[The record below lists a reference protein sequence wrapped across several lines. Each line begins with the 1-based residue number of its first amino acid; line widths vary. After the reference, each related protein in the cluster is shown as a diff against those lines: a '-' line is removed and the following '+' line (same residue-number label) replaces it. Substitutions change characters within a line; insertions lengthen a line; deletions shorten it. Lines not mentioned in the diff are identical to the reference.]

1 MPISILKQIMPQKK
15 FLVRDLVKEA
25 GVDVT
30 EWEKTKASNPKYCY
44 KWSFIEPGK
53 VVVLSLWFDTMEE
66 FGGTIIKEGNY
77 RIDAQKYKGNEQK
90 QKVNRTIEMDQCIR
104 KAFYEKLPVRVIV
117 CDGIKAASAPD
128 IKNSSVKKRILDPR
142 PWTVT
147 EYNDKTG
154 QCTITRNSE

>member
-1 MPISILKQIMPQKK
+1 MSWILYN
-15 FLVRDLVKEA
+15 FNWLRVRTYSLKYPVNA
-25 GVDVT
+25 Y
-30 EWEKTKASNPKYCY
+30 KASNPKYCY

-117 CDGIKAASAPD
+117 CDGIKAGSAPD
-128 IKNSSVKKRILDPR
+128 IKNSSASFICQLTLFKKIRLETKYLD
-142 PWTVT
+142 
-147 EYNDKTG
+147 
-154 QCTITRNSE
+154 